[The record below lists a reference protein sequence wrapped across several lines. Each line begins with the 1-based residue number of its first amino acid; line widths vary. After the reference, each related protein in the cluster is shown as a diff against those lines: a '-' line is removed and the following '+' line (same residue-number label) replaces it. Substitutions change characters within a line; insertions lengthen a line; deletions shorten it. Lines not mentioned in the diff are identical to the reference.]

1 MGGSRMFSLLLLIAV
16 PAGKASPCNT
26 AAPLPVPVPAPAP
39 ASPCTTAAPPVVTT
53 VTTTP
58 GTTVTTTPGTT
69 VTTTPATTVTTTP
82 GTTVA
87 TTPATTV
94 TTTPLAT
101 CVAFTCPDGFKK
113 VGDAVVCTTGQ
124 CDQAKCCTYIPT
136 TVTTTPY
143 VPPPTPAPLRHL
155 HQEALAHQWCQ

>member
-1 MGGSRMFSLLLLIAV
+1 MG
-16 PAGKASPCNT
+16 
-26 AAPLPVPVPAPAP
+26 
-39 ASPCTTAAPPVVTT
+39 
-53 VTTTP
+53 
-58 GTTVTTTPGTT
+58 
-69 VTTTPATTVTTTP
+69 TP

-94 TTTPLAT
+94 TTTPVPT

-124 CDQAKCCTYIPT
+124 CDQATCCTYIPT

-143 VPPPTPAPLRHL
+143 VPPPTPAPTPAPTPGSPCAPVVPVPVPVPVPTPSSPCETAPPTFRKYDAK
-155 HQEALAHQWCQ
+155 EATLAQQAAMPKEESS